1 MDINQLR
8 YQILDL
14 SVGRITMLHEKV
26 HRQTSAGA
34 SETVRRRVWAV
45 RFPADFAR
53 HDFEVVHSPVREQ
66 AEEDYDDR

>member
-8 YQILDL
+8 YQIFDL

-45 RFPADFAR
+45 RFPADF
-53 HDFEVVHSPVREQ
+53 EVVHSPVRMQ